1 MPTLELGVHGQVYPC
16 RVHLARSPARVSSQA
31 KFNLLSFV
39 PVSTDKELTTRVSV
53 ENDSGIESNRE
64 SLEISR
70 NHRPSF
76 I

>member
-1 MPTLELGVHGQVYPC
+1 M
-16 RVHLARSPARVSSQA
+16 RI
-31 KFNLLSFV
+31 FV
-39 PVSTDKELTTRVSV
+39 QVSTDKELTTRVSV